1 MSNQKD
7 IKNKSY
13 NSDVNTVL
21 LKKKKV
27 LQDYYNLAFDYHF
40 GAVTLW
46 KDIVPSDHLFSPAV
60 FLLRHSI
67 ELLLKSLII
76 NEAVSDSY
84 FDSSHSIVL
93 TQGGKNRR
101 IDSIHTLMPLWEAYK
116 DFSLSRRLILEFSD
130 SEADII
136 ENTFSYWDKIDEH
149 STYYRYPYSKDG
161 CSNKVEPLD
170 IELADVSPEIG
181 RRSTVIISNGSDV
194 RYIKKGEK
202 YLSKVTELFDAAE
215 LLFSKVETLIN

>member
-7 IKNKSY
+7 IKNTSY
-13 NSDVNTVL
+13 NSDDKPAL

-27 LQDYYNLAFDYHF
+27 LQDYYDLACDYYM
-40 GAVTLW
+40 GAVALW
-46 KDIVPSDHLFSPAV
+46 KDIVRSDHLFSPTV
-60 FLLRHSI
+60 FLLRHSL
-67 ELLLKSLII
+67 ELVLKLLII
-76 NEAVSDSY
+76 NEAISGSY
-84 FDSSHSIVL
+84 FDSLHSIMFFHD
-93 TQGGKNRR
+93 GKDRR
-101 IDSIHTLMPLWEAYK
+101 MDSIHTLMPLWRAYK

-136 ENTFSYWDKIDEH
+136 ENIFSYWDKIDEH

-181 RRSTVIISNGSDV
+181 RRATIIISNDSDV
-194 RYIKKGEK
+194 TYIKKGER
-202 YLSKVTELFDAAE
+202 YLSKVIELFEAAKI
-215 LLFSKVETLIN
+215 LFSKVECLIK